1 MARPP
6 PPPLPGSFALRLEEC
21 RGRLPPVRG
30 GRHGQK
36 LHSGPPP
43 PPGGW
48 MPAVMRMPACHGRRF
63 KGGRPIGAAMG

>member
-1 MARPP
+1 MARP

-43 PPGGW
+43 P
-48 MPAVMRMPACHGRRF
+48 RRVDARRNAEA
-63 KGGRPIGAAMG
+63 GLS